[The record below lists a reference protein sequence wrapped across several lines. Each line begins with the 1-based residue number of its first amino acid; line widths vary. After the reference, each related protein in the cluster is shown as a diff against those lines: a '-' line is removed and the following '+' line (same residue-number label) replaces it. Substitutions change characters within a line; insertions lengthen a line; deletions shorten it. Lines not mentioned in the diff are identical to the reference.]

1 MSKKREI
8 VKKYQLKLKELK
20 KHNDLYFNKDNPE
33 ISDAEFDKLKKTIN
47 NLEKRYL
54 FLKI

>member
-47 NLEKRYL
+47 NLEKSTYS
-54 FLKI
+54 